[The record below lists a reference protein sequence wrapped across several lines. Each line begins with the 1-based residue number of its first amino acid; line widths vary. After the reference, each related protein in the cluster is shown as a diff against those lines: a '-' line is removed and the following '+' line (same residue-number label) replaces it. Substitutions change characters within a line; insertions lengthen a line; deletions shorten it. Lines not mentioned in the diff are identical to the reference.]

1 MKKHHLF
8 WIIPACMI
16 AGLLVFSL
24 IAHLIS
30 PVESKRMVKK
40 SKVLNELTLEQQ
52 KKDLNYLR
60 YYLTQNYI
68 NYDTMVENGFDIDD
82 VFDQI
87 EKALKKDR
95 HNNNTIESNIFRS
108 TISRIVIQNINIVD
122 KHFSVCGV
130 GQKDNLF
137 YFSDIYI
144 KAQETTNGTKY
155 IVVKNQEE
163 DFPENVKKYIHKLEP
178 ADIKPGQEYTGSTD
192 NLYQWFDGK
201 EKIYRFGTIAKGDIN
216 NVFIQIDGKPVKAPV
231 RSTYSLSNVKAQGFK
246 ETEKSLYLSLSNFMF
261 EQASGSTLQE
271 RNKNEFDKLIK
282 NAKDKSKGKENIII
296 DLRGNP
302 GGELLRS
309 AMILG
314 NLFYDEKD
322 ISADLFQFLTNLIDD
337 DYVIYSPSLGSK
349 YRSLFF
355 MQIKNSF
362 KNRKNSKKNE
372 KHESEIYSEEI
383 YKKFFHQ
390 RTRNAFLQLLIPH
403 RKIVKFPYKKSSIT
417 RLPENSFHGTIYLLT
432 DPYSASCSEY
442 TVALAHNMAKNT
454 DVKICQIGQNTNGAV
469 FYFNPHAVV
478 LPYSGGWLTL
488 PTAVNRTKNFDYDN
502 FKGEGF
508 GWFPDYWSSNQNIAN
523 TLVNLTGDNQLQET
537 LKGLEKGQL

>member
-1 MKKHHLF
+1 MKKRHLF

-95 HNNNTIESNIFRS
+95 RNNNTIESNIFRS

-314 NLFYDEKD
+314 NLFYNEKD

-337 DYVIYSPSLGSK
+337 DYVIYSP
-349 YRSLFF
+349 
-355 MQIKNSF
+355 IKS
-362 KNRKNSKKNE
+362 
-372 KHESEIYSEEI
+372 
-383 YKKFFHQ
+383 Q
-390 RTRNAFLQLLIPH
+390 RASRL
-403 RKIVKFPYKKSSIT
+403 SI
-417 RLPENSFHGTIYLLT
+417 SI
-432 DPYSASCSEY
+432 
-442 TVALAHNMAKNT
+442 
-454 DVKICQIGQNTNGAV
+454 
-469 FYFNPHAVV
+469 
-478 LPYSGGWLTL
+478 
-488 PTAVNRTKNFDYDN
+488 
-502 FKGEGF
+502 
-508 GWFPDYWSSNQNIAN
+508 
-523 TLVNLTGDNQLQET
+523 
-537 LKGLEKGQL
+537 